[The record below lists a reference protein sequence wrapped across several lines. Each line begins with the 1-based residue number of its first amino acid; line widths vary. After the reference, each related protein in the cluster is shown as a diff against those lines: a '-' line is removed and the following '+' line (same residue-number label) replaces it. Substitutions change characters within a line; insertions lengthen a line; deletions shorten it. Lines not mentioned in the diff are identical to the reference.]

1 MKLLSINIAQ
11 QETLDTPNGPVQTG
25 IIKRPVE
32 NKVTVTELGIVGDV
46 IVDTKVHGG
55 LDQALYLYSQEDY
68 DWWAERLGRTL
79 SPGIFGEN
87 LTLSGFGDAPLN
99 IGDRLQINNVI
110 IEISAPRTPCFKL
123 AARMGDVGFIKNFV
137 LSARTGAYARV
148 IKTGEIMAGDEVFL
162 TKAKAEYP
170 SVSDVFKTC
179 HSKNPDMDIVR
190 KTLLSPIGFYHKK
203 IIQEIFDRASS

>member
-1 MKLLSINIAQ
+1 MKLLSVNIAK

-25 IIKRPVE
+25 IIKRPVSD
-32 NKVTVTELGIVGDV
+32 KVMVTELGIVGDA

-68 DWWAERLGRTL
+68 DWWAERLGKTL

-99 IGDRLQINNVI
+99 IGDRLQINNLV

-123 AARMGDVGFIKNFV
+123 AARMGDVGFIKDFV
-137 LSARTGAYARV
+137 LAARTGAYARV

-162 TKAKAEYP
+162 TKATAEYP
-170 SVSDVFKTC
+170 SVTDVFKTC

-190 KTLLSPIGFYHKK
+190 KALLSPIGFYHKK
-203 IIQEIFDRASS
+203 IIQDIFDRASS

>member
-1 MKLLSINIAQ
+1 MKLLSVNIAQ

-25 IIKRPVE
+25 IIKKPVSD
-32 NKVTVTELGIVGDV
+32 KVMVTELGIVGDA

-68 DWWAERLGRTL
+68 DWWVERLGRRL
-79 SPGIFGEN
+79 SVGIFGEN
-87 LTLSGFGDAPLN
+87 LTLSSFGDAPLT

-123 AARMGDVGFIKNFV
+123 AARMGDVGFIKDFV
-137 LSARTGAYARV
+137 LAARTGAYARV
-148 IKTGEIMAGDEVFL
+148 IKIGEIMAGDEVFL

-170 SVSDVFKTC
+170 SVTDVFKTC

-190 KTLLSPIGFYHKK
+190 KALLSPIGFYHKK
-203 IIQEIFDRASS
+203 IIQEIYDKASG

>member
-1 MKLLSINIAQ
+1 MKLLSVNIAK

-25 IIKRPVE
+25 IIKKPVS
-32 NKVTVTELGIVGDV
+32 NKVTVTELGIVGDA

-68 DWWAERLGRTL
+68 DWWVERLGRTL

-87 LTLSGFGDAPLN
+87 LTLSSFGDAPLN
-99 IGDRLQINNVI
+99 IGDRLQINNLV

-123 AARMGDVGFIKNFV
+123 AARMGDVGFIKDFV
-137 LSARTGAYARV
+137 LAARTGAYARV
-148 IKTGEIMAGDEVFL
+148 IKTGEIMAGNEVFL

-170 SVSDVFKTC
+170 SVTDVFKTC

-190 KTLLSPIGFYHKK
+190 KALLSPIGFYHKK
-203 IIQEIFDRASS
+203 IIQDIFDRASS

>member
-1 MKLLSINIAQ
+1 MKLLSVNIAK

-25 IIKRPVE
+25 IIKKPVL
-32 NKVTVTELGIVGDV
+32 NKVTVTELGIVGDA

-99 IGDRLQINNVI
+99 IGDRLQINNLV

-123 AARMGDVGFIKNFV
+123 AARMGDVGFIKDFV
-137 LSARTGAYARV
+137 LAARTGAYARV
-148 IKTGEIMAGDEVFL
+148 IKTGEIMAGNEVFL

-170 SVSDVFKTC
+170 SVTDVFKTC

-190 KTLLSPIGFYHKK
+190 KALLSPIGFYHKK
-203 IIQEIFDRASS
+203 IIQDIFDRASS